1 MNVENTLGTRNRSVF
16 QGEGR
21 GFLPGAP
28 KEEKMGKKTQFSH
41 IFLWSFRVIFV
52 RANTINFHLFVLD
65 VQVEN
70 SNDRKSLDRSM
81 F

>member
-1 MNVENTLGTRNRSVF
+1 
-16 QGEGR
+16 
-21 GFLPGAP
+21 
-28 KEEKMGKKTQFSH
+28 MGKKTQFSH